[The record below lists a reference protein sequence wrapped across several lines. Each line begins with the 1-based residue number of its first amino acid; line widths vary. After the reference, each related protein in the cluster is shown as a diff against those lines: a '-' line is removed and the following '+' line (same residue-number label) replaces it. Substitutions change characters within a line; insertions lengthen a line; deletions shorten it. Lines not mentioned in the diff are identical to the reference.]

1 MASRAINIILGGRLA
16 TRCSFGS
23 VLEPPLRL
31 VFIAVASLPSTIM
44 ASLDVRDVLNLPAE
58 GAGLRP
64 TKKQKTSTARPNL
77 KGLAREVQSLGGD
90 NPIAI
95 VPEIATFKKRR
106 FGSRKPAARWEM
118 RAFRNS
124 ARSDQSLHLRH
135 WRKET
140 DDQSRATSQPQSDG
154 QTPGENG
161 MEVVRKADVAE
172 DSGFAKFNVQV
183 DVPQYSEDQYASNLV
198 SDDWTKDETDYLFSL
213 ARDFDLRWPLIWD
226 RYDYTP
232 QLAGKVKEEKD
243 LDGTDPNTAMIPAPK
258 PRTMEDLKKRY
269 YEVAAK
275 MMAVQKP
282 VQYMTQAEFSLH
294 EMMANF
300 NPASELQRKKFA
312 QDALS
317 RSTDEA
323 REEEQLLIEVRR
335 IVARQQKLNQ
345 DRQDLYRRL
354 DFPPTEQDITSF
366 KSSAGL
372 STLLQNLATADRS
385 KKRRPMLDTNGANT
399 PGSAQ
404 PNSTPVSESRRESI
418 AASTGGHRDSIGGGD
433 RPERPTKKGSQQQ
446 QQQQERK
453 KLTEQEEKIYGVSH
467 HDRLPSGP
475 TFRYERINKILTTKS
490 NAQHQRITNTL
501 AELDIPSRLNM
512 PTRNVVEG
520 MEKLLTSIG
529 NLLEI
534 RKLNDKIDAE
544 IRLEQAKK
552 AERKKSIAIGTSG
565 SEHVNASS
573 EGPSGSTSACT
584 GQTADM
590 TNGKNAGS
598 RSANQSSSS
607 EDRPTSKPTTNGA
620 INGEKHGLTNGNG
633 AENSDQ
639 TKAENSED
647 KNMRPQSSG
656 HKRSASVL
664 SGSSDKS
671 TKRLKK

>member
-1 MASRAINIILGGRLA
+1 MASHDI
-16 TRCSFGS
+16 
-23 VLEPPLRL
+23 
-31 VFIAVASLPSTIM
+31 
-44 ASLDVRDVLNLPAE
+44 RDVLNLPSDN
-58 GAGLRP
+58 AGPRP
-64 TKKQKTSTARPNL
+64 NKKQKTSAARPNL

-106 FGSRKPAARWEM
+106 FGSRKPAARWDM
-118 RAFRNS
+118 SPFRNS
-124 ARSDQSLHLRH
+124 ARSDQSLLLRH

-140 DDQSRATSQPQSDG
+140 EDQSRATSQPQSDG
-154 QTPGENG
+154 QTPGDSG
-161 MEVVRKADVAE
+161 MEGTKKTDVTE

-198 SDDWTKDETDYLFSL
+198 NDDWTKDETDYLFEL
-213 ARDFDLRWPLIWD
+213 AKDFDLRWPLIWD
-226 RYDYTP
+226 RYEYSP
-232 QLAGKVKEEKD
+232 QLPEDMKEENEA
-243 LDGTDPNTAMIPAPK
+243 DGTDPSIALIPAPK
-258 PRTMEDLKKRY
+258 SRTMEDLKKRY

-294 EMMANF
+294 ETMANF
-300 NPASELQRKKFA
+300 NPASELARKKFA
-312 QDALS
+312 QDSLS

-385 KKRRPMLDTNGANT
+385 KKRKPILDTNGANT

-404 PNSTPVSESRRESI
+404 PSAHPNSTPVTESRRESI
-418 AASTGGHRDSIGGGD
+418 AASTGGHRDSIGGGE

-446 QQQQERK
+446 QQQQERR

-501 AELDIPSRLNM
+501 AELDIPSRLTM

-520 MEKLLTSIG
+520 MEKLLNSIG
-529 NLLEI
+529 VLLEI
-534 RKLNDKIDAE
+534 RKLSDKIDAE
-544 IRLEQAKK
+544 IRVEQAKNTD
-552 AERKKSIAIGTSG
+552 RKKPTGIAASG
-565 SEHVNASS
+565 SEPANTSAEGSS
-573 EGPSGSTSACT
+573 ESMSAKPSET
-584 GQTADM
+584 M
-590 TNGKNAGS
+590 NLTNGEKVG
-598 RSANQSSSS
+598 SSSTDKS
-607 EDRPTSKPTTNGA
+607 NGEDRPASKPVTDKD
-620 INGEKHGLTNGNG
+620 INGTEKHELINGNEP
-633 AENSDQ
+633 ENPAQD
-639 TKAENSED
+639 KAETSED
-647 KNMRPQSSG
+647 KNTRPQSSGG

-664 SGSSDKS
+664 SGASDDKS
-671 TKRLKK
+671 AKRLKK

>member
-1 MASRAINIILGGRLA
+1 MASH
-16 TRCSFGS
+16 
-23 VLEPPLRL
+23 
-31 VFIAVASLPSTIM
+31 
-44 ASLDVRDVLNLPAE
+44 DVRDVLNLPSE
-58 GAGLRP
+58 GAGPRP
-64 TKKQKTSTARPNL
+64 TKKQKTSAARPNL

-95 VPEIATFKKRR
+95 VPEISTFKKRR

-118 RAFRNS
+118 SAFCNS
-124 ARSDQSLHLRH
+124 ARGDQSLQLRH
-135 WRKET
+135 WKKET
-140 DDQSRATSQPQSDG
+140 EDQSRATSQPQSDG

-161 MEVVRKADVAE
+161 MEVAKKTDAVE
-172 DSGFAKFNVQV
+172 DSSFAKFNVEV
-183 DVPQYSEDQYASNLV
+183 DVPQYSEDQYNSNLL
-198 SDDWTKDETDYLFSL
+198 SDDWAKHETDYLFGL

-232 QLAGKVKEEKD
+232 QSPGNVKEEKD
-243 LDGTDPNTAMIPAPK
+243 VDGTDPNTAMIPAPK
-258 PRTMEDLKKRY
+258 PRTLEDLKKRY

-294 EMMANF
+294 ETMANF
-300 NPASELQRKKFA
+300 NPVSEMQRKKFA

-345 DRQDLYRRL
+345 ERQDLYRRL
-354 DFPPTEQDITSF
+354 DFPLTEQDITSF

-385 KKRRPMLDTNGANT
+385 KKRKPILDINVANT
-399 PGSAQ
+399 PGSAQPSAQ
-404 PNSTPVSESRRESI
+404 PNSTPVSEGRRESI
-418 AASTGGHRDSIGGGD
+418 AASIGGHRDSIGGGE
-433 RPERPTKKGSQQQ
+433 RPERPTKKGA

-453 KLTEQEEKIYGVSH
+453 KLTEQEEQIYGVSH

-501 AELDIPSRLNM
+501 AELDIPGRLNM

-520 MEKLLTSIG
+520 MEKLLNSISV
-529 NLLEI
+529 LLEI
-534 RKLNDKIDAE
+534 RKLNDKLDGE

-552 AERKKSIAIGTSG
+552 AERKKTGTTIGASG
-565 SEHVNASS
+565 SEGSSGPASANTN
-573 EGPSGSTSACT
+573 EATNRTNGENTGLTSANKESN
-584 GQTADM
+584 DD
-590 TNGKNAGS
+590 
-598 RSANQSSSS
+598 
-607 EDRPTSKPTTNGA
+607 DRPTSKPTTNGA
-620 INGEKHGLTNGNG
+620 VNGEKYELTNGHDAKSSEQAN
-633 AENSDQ
+633 AENR
-639 TKAENSED
+639 ED
-647 KNMRPQSSG
+647 KSMRPASSG
-656 HKRSASVL
+656 GYKRSASVL
-664 SGSSDKS
+664 SGVSEKS
-671 TKRLKK
+671 IKRLKK

>member
-1 MASRAINIILGGRLA
+1 MASH
-16 TRCSFGS
+16 
-23 VLEPPLRL
+23 
-31 VFIAVASLPSTIM
+31 
-44 ASLDVRDVLNLPAE
+44 DVRDVLNLPAE

-64 TKKQKTSTARPNL
+64 TKKQKTGAARPNL

-118 RAFRNS
+118 SRFRNS
-124 ARSDQSLHLRH
+124 ARSDQSLQLRH

-140 DDQSRATSQPQSDG
+140 EDQSRATSQPQSDG

-161 MEVVRKADVAE
+161 MEVAKKTDVIE

-183 DVPQYSEDQYASNLV
+183 DVPQYSEDQYTSNLV
-198 SDDWTKDETDYLFSL
+198 NDDWTKDETDYLFGL
-213 ARDFDLRWPLIWD
+213 ARDFDLRWPIIWD

-232 QLAGKVKEEKD
+232 GNVKEEED
-243 LDGTDPNTAMIPAPK
+243 ADDPDPNTAMIPAPK
-258 PRTMEDLKKRY
+258 VRTMEDLKKRY

-294 EMMANF
+294 ETMANF
-300 NPASELQRKKFA
+300 NPASETQRKKFA
-312 QDALS
+312 QDSLS

-323 REEEQLLIEVRR
+323 REEESLLIEVRR

-366 KSSAGL
+366 KSSSGL

-385 KKRRPMLDTNGANT
+385 KKRKPILDTNGANT

-404 PNSTPVSESRRESI
+404 PSAHPNSTPITESRRESI
-418 AASTGGHRDSIGGGD
+418 AASTGGHRDSIGGGE

-446 QQQQERK
+446 QPQERK

-512 PTRNVVEG
+512 PTRSVVEG
-520 MEKLLTSIG
+520 MEKLLNSISV
-529 NLLEI
+529 LLEI

-544 IRLEQAKK
+544 IRLEHAKK
-552 AERKKSIAIGTSG
+552 AERNKSIGMGPSG
-565 SEHVNASS
+565 SEHASTSS
-573 EGPSGSTSACT
+573 ERSSESTSAYTSQT
-584 GQTADM
+584 GNTSYGGNTGSTPADR
-590 TNGKNAGS
+590 AAS
-598 RSANQSSSS
+598 R
-607 EDRPTSKPTTNGA
+607 EDGPPKPTTNGI
-620 INGEKHGLTNGNG
+620 INGEGKHELANGDD

-639 TKAENSED
+639 IKAENSED

-656 HKRSASVL
+656 GHKRSASVL
-664 SGSSDKS
+664 SGGSDKS

>member
-1 MASRAINIILGGRLA
+1 MASH
-16 TRCSFGS
+16 
-23 VLEPPLRL
+23 
-31 VFIAVASLPSTIM
+31 
-44 ASLDVRDVLNLPAE
+44 DVRDVLNLPAD

-64 TKKQKTSTARPNL
+64 TKKQKTSAARPNL

-106 FGSRKPAARWEM
+106 FGSRKPAARWELSP
-118 RAFRNS
+118 FRNS
-124 ARSDQSLHLRH
+124 ARSDQTLHLRH
-135 WRKET
+135 WRKVT
-140 DDQSRATSQPQSDG
+140 DNQSRDTSQPRSDG
-154 QTPGENG
+154 QTPAENG
-161 MEVVRKADVAE
+161 EEAAKRGDVVE
-172 DSGFAKFNVQV
+172 DSAFAKFNVQV

-198 SDDWTKDETDYLFSL
+198 SDDWTKDETDYLFNL
-213 ARDFDLRWPLIWD
+213 AREFDLRWSLIWD
-226 RYDYTP
+226 RYEYMP
-232 QLAGKVKEEKD
+232 QLQENIKEEQD
-243 LDGTDPNTAMIPAPK
+243 ADGADSHTAMIPAPK

-275 MMAVQKP
+275 MMALQKP

-294 EMMANF
+294 ETMANF
-300 NPASELQRKKFA
+300 NPVSETQRKKFA

-385 KKRRPMLDTNGANT
+385 KKRKPILDTNGAIT

-404 PNSTPVSESRRESI
+404 PSAHPNSTPISESRRESI

-433 RPERPTKKGSQQQ
+433 RPERPSKKGSQQ

-501 AELDIPSRLNM
+501 AELDIPSRLTM
-512 PTRNVVEG
+512 PTRSVVEE
-520 MEKLLTSIG
+520 MEKLLNSIG
-529 NLLEI
+529 VLLEI
-534 RKLNDKIDAE
+534 RKMNDKIDAE
-544 IRLEQAKK
+544 IRLEEAKS
-552 AERKKSIAIGTSG
+552 AERKKSTSAAASGTENVG
-565 SEHVNASS
+565 TNSEESS
-573 EGPSGSTSACT
+573 EPPSAFTGSGANNNGGKADSTSA
-584 GQTADM
+584 DK
-590 TNGKNAGS
+590 TNHT
-598 RSANQSSSS
+598 
-607 EDRPTSKPTTNGA
+607 EDAPTSKPSTNGVV
-620 INGEKHGLTNGNG
+620 NGEGNRELTNGGG
-633 AENSDQ
+633 ADDSGE
-639 TKAENSED
+639 TKAEDDED
-647 KNMRPQSSG
+647 KHTRPQSSGG

-664 SGSSDKS
+664 SGVSDKS
-671 TKRLKK
+671 AKRLKK

>member
-135 WRKET
+135 WRERDRRPVEGYIT
-140 DDQSRATSQPQSDG
+140 ATIG
-154 QTPGENG
+154 WANPGRNG

-275 MMAVQKP
+275 MMAVQ
-282 VQYMTQAEFSLH
+282 
-294 EMMANF
+294 
-300 NPASELQRKKFA
+300 
-312 QDALS
+312 
-317 RSTDEA
+317 
-323 REEEQLLIEVRR
+323 
-335 IVARQQKLNQ
+335 
-345 DRQDLYRRL
+345 
-354 DFPPTEQDITSF
+354 
-366 KSSAGL
+366 
-372 STLLQNLATADRS
+372 
-385 KKRRPMLDTNGANT
+385 
-399 PGSAQ
+399 
-404 PNSTPVSESRRESI
+404 
-418 AASTGGHRDSIGGGD
+418 
-433 RPERPTKKGSQQQ
+433 
-446 QQQQERK
+446 
-453 KLTEQEEKIYGVSH
+453 
-467 HDRLPSGP
+467 
-475 TFRYERINKILTTKS
+475 
-490 NAQHQRITNTL
+490 
-501 AELDIPSRLNM
+501 
-512 PTRNVVEG
+512 
-520 MEKLLTSIG
+520 
-529 NLLEI
+529 
-534 RKLNDKIDAE
+534 
-544 IRLEQAKK
+544 
-552 AERKKSIAIGTSG
+552 
-565 SEHVNASS
+565 
-573 EGPSGSTSACT
+573 
-584 GQTADM
+584 
-590 TNGKNAGS
+590 
-598 RSANQSSSS
+598 
-607 EDRPTSKPTTNGA
+607 
-620 INGEKHGLTNGNG
+620 
-633 AENSDQ
+633 
-639 TKAENSED
+639 
-647 KNMRPQSSG
+647 
-656 HKRSASVL
+656 
-664 SGSSDKS
+664 
-671 TKRLKK
+671 